1 MGRKLGKSVGCVRRI
16 ALPESNSTTQN
27 NTNTKNKKRNTKV
40 EQKNCKW
47 KDNHETEIID
57 INMKEHHTLGISD
70 PVLHLEKNHFEFAWS
85 SSTNGTPKDLKKP
98 LIP

>member
-27 NTNTKNKKRNTKV
+27 NTNTKSTKRNTKV

-47 KDNHETEIID
+47 KDNHNKTEIID
-57 INMKEHHTLGISD
+57 INMKEHHTLGICD
-70 PVLHLEKNHFEFAWS
+70 PVLHLEKNHFEFAS
-85 SSTNGTPKDLKKP
+85 SSSKNVTPKDL
-98 LIP
+98 